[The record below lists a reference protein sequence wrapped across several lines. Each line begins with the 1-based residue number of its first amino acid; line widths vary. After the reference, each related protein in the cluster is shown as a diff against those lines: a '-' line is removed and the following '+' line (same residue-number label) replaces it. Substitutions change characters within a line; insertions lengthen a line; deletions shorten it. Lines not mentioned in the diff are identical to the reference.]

1 MNTIFEIGDRIYKKK
16 YMGNALR
23 ADKNHLYTITCIFNV
38 RNITI
43 AILDNGTSF
52 DIVENGIEYA
62 ETEKEWL
69 SWLCCM

>member
-1 MNTIFEIGDRIYKKK
+1 MNTTFAIGDRIYKKK

-23 ADKNHLYTITCIFNV
+23 ADKNNLYTIICIFNV

-43 AILDNGTSF
+43 ALLDNGTSF
-52 DIVENGIEYA
+52 DIVDNGIEYA
-62 ETEKEWL
+62 EKEKEWS

>member
-1 MNTIFEIGDRIYKKK
+1 MNTTFVIGDRIYKKK

-23 ADKNHLYTITCIFNV
+23 ADTARIYTITCIFNV
-38 RNITI
+38 RNISI

-62 ETEKEWL
+62 EKEKEWL